1 MAKTPPSLDN
11 VDLDA
16 LDAFL
21 LSDGAPENSMGLSDL
36 DGFLTGVIVGP
47 ELLMPSGWMPALWGG
62 GEPDFKNVEEAEAIL
77 GTIIARYNEIVS
89 DLDAGIDAFRP
100 IFWEGP
106 SGELIVTDWAA
117 GFIDAIKL
125 RPKRWEPLIQHP
137 DARVLLMPLLVLGA
151 DDPDH
156 SPFGSHVLPDDEV
169 EALLEQGAEII
180 PKCVFAIRDFWREQ
194 IGGTGPAPPRS
205 GRRPGGRA
213 RR

>member
-1 MAKTPPSLDN
+1 MAKTPPSIAP

-36 DGFLTGVIVGP
+36 DGFLTGVIIGP
-47 ELLMPSGWMPALWGG
+47 EMLMPSEWMLTIWGG
-62 GEPDFKNVEEAEAIL
+62 DEPDFEYVEEAEAIL

-106 SGELIVTDWAA
+106 GGELIVTDWAA
-117 GFIDAIKL
+117 GFIDAIRL
-125 RPKRWEPLIQHP
+125 RPKLWEPLIRHP
-137 DARVLLMPLLVLGA
+137 DGRVLLMPLLVLDA

-156 SPFGSHVLPDDEV
+156 SPFGSQALPEDEV

-194 IGGTGPAPPRS
+194 SGGTGPAPPRS
-205 GRRPGGRA
+205 GRRAGGRA
-213 RR
+213 WR